1 MNYIKLITILFVSL
15 VINIGCQATAP
26 IINAETVKNEGLL
39 IGHLGTR
46 GVRHQGH
53 VKINGQKYLNVINDR
68 YLRVPLKPGKYQFE
82 EVIEVSKFDRQTS
95 TVTLPVKFEFV
106 IRPGEATNVGE
117 IIFYFPD
124 KKVSRFSIMYID
136 DAKQAAK
143 ALRDKHPD
151 AYAALRSKK
160 FIKANVKYLSAK
172 NIQSLRAAM
181 LQSPTMLSK
190 YYVAG
195 KVGSFARV
203 MTNKEG
209 KITGFKMIE
218 TGSYSTVGPC
228 GQNGVRTACLVP
240 GTSAGTQ
247 ISVTNGAKHK
257 IHKLSVNNDISMVE
271 LPGKKDIVLVSNKM
285 KVFTSLNEGASWIV
299 HDKSVVGGSL
309 IGSYAP
315 KISWGKKGY
324 YIYSGSDDATLLFR
338 KYNSPAKYD
347 VIEPPNKGNK
357 IANIIET
364 RHGVYAG
371 PEFSLF
377 GDGAIYFKS
386 NGMNQW
392 SKRTIPQP
400 SCSSMK
406 IADVRKGSIA
416 VYCKSQYYITEDQGQ
431 SWRQAKKNEVKT
443 TPLR

>member
-26 IINAETVKNEGLL
+26 TINADTVKNEGLL

-46 GVRHQGH
+46 GERHQGH
-53 VKINGQKYLNVINDR
+53 VKINGREYQNVINDK

-82 EVIEVSKFDRQTS
+82 EVIEVSIFYKQKS
-95 TVTLPVKFEFV
+95 TTTLPVKFEFE
-106 IRPGEATNVGE
+106 IRPGEVTNVGE
-117 IIFYFPD
+117 MVFYFPG
-124 KKVSRFSIMYID
+124 KKRGRYNIMYID
-136 DAKQAAK
+136 DSKQAAK
-143 ALRDKHPD
+143 ALRDKHPE

-160 FIKANVKYLSAK
+160 FNKAKVKYLSAK
-172 NIQSLRAAM
+172 NIKSLRAAM
-181 LQSPTMLSK
+181 LNSPTMLSR
-190 YYVAG
+190 YFIAG
-195 KVGSFARV
+195 NVGSFARV
-203 MTNKEG
+203 MTNKKG
-209 KITGFKMIE
+209 KISGLKMIE

-228 GQNGVRTACLVP
+228 AQNGVRTACVVP

-247 ISVTNGAKHK
+247 ILVTKGAKYK
-257 IHKLSVNNDISMVE
+257 IHKLSVNDDISMVE
-271 LPGKKDIVLVSNKM
+271 LPGEKDIVLVSNKM
-285 KVFTSLNEGASWIV
+285 KVFTSLNEGASWTV
-299 HDKSVVGGSL
+299 HDKSVVGESL
-309 IGSYAP
+309 IGAYAP
-315 KISWGKKGY
+315 KISRGKKGY

-357 IANIIET
+357 IANIIEV

-377 GDGAIYFKS
+377 GDGVIYFKS

-392 SKRTIPQP
+392 SKRSIPQS

-416 VYCKSQYYITEDQGQ
+416 VYCNSQYYITEDQGR
-431 SWRQAKKNEVKT
+431 SWRQAKKNEVST
-443 TPLR
+443 TSL